1 MEKVEKKSRDI
12 LHCDL
17 NNFYASVECK
27 LFPEL
32 ADKYVAVC
40 GNPDARH
47 GIVLAKN
54 EKAKKC
60 GVATGDVMWEAVKK
74 CPELICVPTHFDEY
88 GKYSQLVRDVYYR
101 FTDLVEP
108 YGLDECWLD
117 VTGSQKIHGSPREIA
132 DKIRQTVKEE
142 VGLTISVGV
151 SFTKTLAKLGSD
163 LKKPN
168 ATTVLSQK
176 NFKHVA
182 WDLPCGEFFMCGKRT
197 AEKLKRMN
205 IFTIGDIANAPD
217 HILKKIL
224 GINGLKLKSEAN
236 GISDEPVGNADN
248 LPPPKSVGHGVT
260 TNRDLVTDDEAV
272 ALIFALSS
280 HVAGRLRR
288 YDLCGKKI
296 SVSVKNNRLETV
308 SKQANMPFY
317 SANENEIASECV
329 SLYKTFYEVENMLPI
344 RAISVSVSSLL
355 PINVLAQDSTE
366 RKASEDKTLNLDRK
380 IDDIR
385 ERYGFDS
392 LIKASSL
399 EEAFNLSGKTSDD
412 KIIPFKRR

>member
-1 MEKVEKKSRDI
+1 METLDNKSRDI

-88 GKYSQLVRDVYYR
+88 GKYSKLVRDVYYR
-101 FTDLVEP
+101 FTDQVEP

-117 VTGSQKIHGSPREIA
+117 VTASKKLHGSPREIA
-132 DKIRQTVKEE
+132 DKIRNIVKDEI
-142 VGLTISVGV
+142 GLTISVGV

-168 ATTVLSQK
+168 ATTVLSQN

-197 AEKLKRMN
+197 TEKLRKMN
-205 IFTIGDIANAPD
+205 IFTIGNIASAPD
-217 HILKKIL
+217 HILKKTL
-224 GINGLKLKSEAN
+224 GINGLKLKREAN
-236 GISDEPVGNADN
+236 GISDEVVNFAEN
-248 LPPPKSVGHGVT
+248 IPPPQSVGHGVT
-260 TNRDLVTDDEAV
+260 TNRDLNCEEEAI
-272 ALIFALSS
+272 ALIFALSA
-280 HVAGRLRR
+280 HVASRLRR
-288 YDLCGKKI
+288 YDLCGKKV
-296 SVSVKNNRLETV
+296 SVSVKNNRLESVTR
-308 SKQANMPFY
+308 QTLMPFY
-317 SANENEIASECV
+317 SANENEIATECV
-329 SLYKTFYEVENMLPI
+329 KLYKSFYDIENSLPI
-344 RAISVSVSSLL
+344 RAISIGVASLL
-355 PINVLAQDSTE
+355 PIDVLAQDSTE
-366 RKASEDKTLNLDRK
+366 RNACEDKILNLDKK
-380 IDDIR
+380 IDGIR
-385 ERYGFDS
+385 DRYGFDS
-392 LIKASSL
+392 LVKASSL
-399 EEAFNLSGKTSDD
+399 DSAFNLSGKTSDD
-412 KIIPFKRR
+412 KILPFKRR